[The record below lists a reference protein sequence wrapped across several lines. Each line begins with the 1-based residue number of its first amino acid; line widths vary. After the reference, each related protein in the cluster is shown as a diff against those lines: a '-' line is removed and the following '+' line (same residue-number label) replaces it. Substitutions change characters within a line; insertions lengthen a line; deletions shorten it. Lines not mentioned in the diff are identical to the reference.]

1 MNLPGKELGKI
12 GMEDLRFFMIDMT
25 RMIVNIYYC
34 MRSPSIVGIPYGREA
49 KGMEYGITT

>member
-1 MNLPGKELGKI
+1 
-12 GMEDLRFFMIDMT
+12 MEDLRFFMIDMT